1 MSQSD
6 EVSSSTM
13 FGVPNTD
20 LLHRP
25 WWRDVGRSKHREDVR
40 MRSGVSSLF
49 GMPNRA
55 EIHPLSA
62 SKA

>member
-1 MSQSD
+1 
-6 EVSSSTM
+6 M